1 MPGLRETLT
10 GLIDLAQDAFLGN
23 DSGNAPVL
31 LMLGTFK
38 FSLNTAVFQ
47 EMQRRSSYA
56 WGDVERF
63 GKLPALQYMGPD
75 DDAITLPGVVF
86 PDWKG
91 GSRQVDDLRKLAEAG
106 VPYQLIDAFGG
117 VLGDWVI
124 LGIEETQSI
133 HSPDGSFRRQEFSVR
148 LRRYA

>member
-47 EMQRRSSYA
+47 EMQRHTDYT

-63 GKLPALQYMGPD
+63 GKLAALQWTGPGD
-75 DDAITLPGVVF
+75 DNITLPGVVF

-91 GSRQVDDLRKLAEAG
+91 DDLQVDDLRKLAEAG
-106 VPYQLIDAFGG
+106 VPYQLIDAWGD

-124 LGIEETQSI
+124 TGIDETQSTYK
-133 HSPDGSFRRQEFSVR
+133 PDGSFRRQEFNVK
-148 LRRYA
+148 LRRFA